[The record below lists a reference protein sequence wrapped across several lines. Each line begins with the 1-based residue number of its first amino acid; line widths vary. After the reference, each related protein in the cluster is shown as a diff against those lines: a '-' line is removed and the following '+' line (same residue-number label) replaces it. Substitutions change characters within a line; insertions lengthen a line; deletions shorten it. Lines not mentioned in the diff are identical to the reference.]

1 MSRTTTWTEQGV
13 IWKVDGVLHTQ
24 DILVFVE
31 EAARSPR
38 LNDLKYFLWDV
49 TDVIG
54 YVDDE
59 DDVELSASYA
69 TSLEVYNSRLIGA
82 LIATTPI
89 MLTLCEDYIQTM
101 AEMKSPWVMKV
112 FSELDDANNWIESK
126 LS

>member
-59 DDVELSASYA
+59 DDVELSANYA
-69 TSLEVYNSRLIGA
+69 TSLELYNSSLIGA
-82 LIATTPI
+82 LIAKTPA